1 MPRGQLIFRFSLA
14 RSREKESGRLAADS
28 KLCSTRQSGSNSSP
42 PKAPRSGQ
50 TPPDRSPGRLSQL
63 QVKTMPHRRV
73 LRLPTPRALVPCSS
87 SQSPDPGR
95 RGAGSGGIVWW
106 SSARAGFPMET
117 LASGAC
123 RRAHI
128 PWRIWWGWG
137 HSWDWGYHWSR
148 QVQGNV
154 AKAAC
159 EPRYLSMALSLSL
172 TSDPSPLH
180 PPSLSPT
187 PDAALGKAKTA
198 QSLQP
203 LNPLSSVPLGSDHI
217 AFRVE
222 APLIPVPTLH
232 CRVTPP
238 WERAFA

>member
-1 MPRGQLIFRFSLA
+1 MQHAPERVQLEPAKGSSLRPDSTRSQPRATKSATGKDNATPPGSPIAHAKGPGTLQLLPITRPWPQRGWVWRNCLVVLCTCRFSDGNFSIWGLQ
-14 RSREKESGRLAADS
+14 ES
-28 KLCSTRQSGSNSSP
+28 T
-42 PKAPRSGQ
+42 
-50 TPPDRSPGRLSQL
+50 
-63 QVKTMPHRRV
+63 H
-73 LRLPTPRALVPCSS
+73 
-87 SQSPDPGR
+87 
-95 RGAGSGGIVWW
+95 
-106 SSARAGFPMET
+106 T
-117 LASGAC
+117 LADLVGVGA
-123 RRAHI
+123 HL
-128 PWRIWWGWG
+128 GL
-137 HSWDWGYHWSR
+137 GYHWGR

-203 LNPLSSVPLGSDHI
+203 LNPLSSVPLGSERTV
-217 AFRVE
+217 FRVE